1 MSDEIEAMAHA
12 RDKEVE
18 LRTVF
23 VPGAMADL
31 AAGRAEEHD
40 RKIVQAAAQ
49 LNGYDAIMLAQ
60 FSMAA
65 AAPMVQAQVACPV
78 LTSPGCA
85 VLALRHAVA
94 DTR

>member
-1 MSDEIEAMAHA
+1 
-12 RDKEVE
+12 VQLE

-31 AAGRAEEHD
+31 AAGRSEEHD
-40 RKIVQAAAQ
+40 RKIAQAAAA
-49 LNGYDAIMLAQ
+49 LKDFDAVMLAQ

-65 AAPMVQAQVACPV
+65 AGPLVQHELTCPV

-85 VLALRHAVA
+85 VLALRQVMP
-94 DTR
+94 D